1 MLYGMLS
8 EGGGWGG
15 VVEGWFEAIIAR
27 DKDCLDDATELAMN
41 RIEERKIRRKM

>member
-8 EGGGWGG
+8 VGGCSD
-15 VVEGWFEAIIAR
+15 VEGWFEAIIAR

-41 RIEERKIRRKM
+41 RIKERKIRRKM